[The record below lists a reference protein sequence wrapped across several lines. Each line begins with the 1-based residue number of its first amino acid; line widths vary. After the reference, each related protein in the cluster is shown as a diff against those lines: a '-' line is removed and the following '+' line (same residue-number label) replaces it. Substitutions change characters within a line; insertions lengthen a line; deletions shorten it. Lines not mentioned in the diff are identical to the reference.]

1 MNTKKYFSRVVRLV
15 PVASLLLGLSGA
27 LVVVTATSSARAD
40 ETANLNPGVVPINAK
55 AFGLSYGEWSARWW
69 QWFAAIPADQHPV
82 LDTTGENCDVDQAGK
97 VWFLAGTTGGAEVR
111 DCEVPAGKAILFPIV
126 NFLAWAP
133 EDGETEQDLLGL
145 GNFFMDAATELEAE
159 IDGIALQDLFDQ
171 RAGSPGFAFTGPENP
186 ADNIF
191 GLDGGRDLAASV
203 GYWVLLAPLSEGE
216 HEIHFRGV
224 LTFTVEEHG
233 FDFVFETEVTY
244 FLTIIDED
252 D

>member
-1 MNTKKYFSRVVRLV
+1 MNTKKYFS
-15 PVASLLLGLSGA
+15 SLLLGLSGA
-27 LVVVTATSSARAD
+27 LLAVTATSSARA
-40 ETANLNPGVVPINAK
+40 NNNPGVVPINAK
-55 AFGLSYGEWSARWW
+55 AFGMSYGEWSARWW

-82 LDTTGENCDVDQAGK
+82 LDTTGENCDVDQAGM
-97 VWFLAGTTGGAEVR
+97 VWFLAGTTGGAAVR

-133 EDGETEQDLLGL
+133 EDGETEQDLLDL

-171 RAGSPGFAFTGPENP
+171 RAESPGFAFTVPE
-186 ADNIF
+186 DNVL
-191 GLDGGRDLAASV
+191 GLDDGRDLAVSV

-224 LTFTVEEHG
+224 LTFTLEEHG

-244 FLTIIDED
+244 NLTIVDED